1 MTGWSGSSLV
11 TALTLNLILSGGPLD
26 MFAVSRSVP
35 SDQTKLEQTNSNQ
48 KKKGKA
54 KRCVENGGGNILSA
68 ARRANAEAPYSQS
81 DAIATVSRGK
91 PLPCCAWL
99 PAPTS

>member
-35 SDQTKLEQTNSNQ
+35 SDETKLEQTNFNQ
-48 KKKGKA
+48 KKKRQGKTLRR
-54 KRCVENGGGNILSA
+54 KRRVKPRV
-68 ARRANAEAPYSQS
+68 RRA
-81 DAIATVSRGK
+81 SR
-91 PLPCCAWL
+91 
-99 PAPTS
+99 